1 MQLRVRSEAV
11 RLREHVVLDA
21 LLFTIKQKV
30 TVPCCP
36 NVIEERD
43 EKGFVELK
51 NPWAL
56 AHDLPDAINPQGEDG
71 RALVLPRQR
80 REIFWTIRVVF
91 SIQGD
96 PVRAS
101 FAEFVAKHA
110 PLLRDERAEAGNR
123 AVKWIK

>member
-91 SIQGD
+91 GIQGD